1 MKPNLIYGKHA
12 VEEFLNKHPKMIKFI
27 YVKNINEFD
36 GNNNINEFNIKVIKK
51 NEIDLNKM
59 FDEVV
64 NHQNVIAEVKE
75 YNYKPFGEIKNSFAK
90 RDKDLILI
98 LDQIHDPYNF
108 GAIIRSATL
117 LGVKNI
123 VIMDHKQVMV
133 TPTVVKTSAGSVYD
147 LEISKVSNLN
157 NVIAE
162 LKKQGYWIYSSNLN
176 KNAQDIRDVDFAQKT
191 ALIIGNEQYGVSD
204 LLTKNSDLNIFI
216 PSTKIIDS
224 YNVSVATGILL
235 YEIGKKIK
243 LF

>member
-27 YVKNINEFD
+27 YVKNINEFE
-36 GNNNINEFNIKVIKK
+36 NNQNINEFNIKVIKK

-75 YNYKPFGEIKNSFAK
+75 YNYKPFGEIKNKLAT
-90 RDKDLILI
+90 RETDLILI

-133 TPTVVKTSAGSVYD
+133 TPTVVKTSAGTVYD